1 MNGTRVVFSPF
12 FSPPLSSS
20 PFCSSRQQ
28 HLVDVG
34 CARVHTLVHATT
46 VHVSLC
52 ASYCGYYIAIN
63 GTSQCN
69 LQTRTFPLRPLRSY
83 RYSSPS
89 FSFLSLSLFL
99 VVSFAFP
106 RCLIFN
112 PVISYRERGNR
123 VSSIK
128 RLSLDIWYFE
138 MKGEILKFGR
148 YDEYMHI
155 NDRKMF
161 YIYFAIFNPRINS
174 ANGYLP

>member
-12 FSPPLSSS
+12 FPPL
-20 PFCSSRQQ
+20 FLLLLFV
-28 HLVDVG
+28 LVASNIWWTSV
-34 CARVHTLVHATT
+34 ARVYTLVHATT

-128 RLSLDIWYFE
+128 RLSVDIWYFE

-174 ANGYLP
+174 ANDYLP